1 MNKNTRYITNRLKL
15 RTPGR
20 KPGIVRKYVVNW
32 R

>member
-15 RTPGR
+15 REPPGR
-20 KPGIVRKYVVNW
+20 KSGTVRKNM